1 LIRRSLEE
9 VPSSRR
15 RLAVLAGGS
24 EGRGALVEAS
34 DREQAA
40 RGVVGRSGGAP
51 SWAWGV
57 RAWWCRAALLL
68 GVFLA
73 SVSASAPAHAVA
85 GPAHA
90 ARVAGSASERVDES
104 AKAPASVEAA
114 PSGTAAS
121 AAEGARAAP
130 PRAGVSERGPAPAA
144 RDPELAPNDAPPMSR
159 DAVDSGDASEIP
171 APPDGFNTYDGGW
184 LRLAFPPSKRHRIQP
199 LIVEA
204 DAFREQLRELF
215 GYPVLNRVSVHV
227 GRTPGEMATLAP
239 PESPFPKY
247 AEGVA
252 YPRLG
257 LVLLTIDPKYPNSEH
272 DLGEVFRHELA
283 HLALHEALE
292 GHHVPQWLDEGFA
305 IHLSGESSFARTQ
318 TLWTATL
325 AETLLPLDQLDQH
338 FPDDIVLTPIAYAE
352 SADVVRYLLR
362 TRYNQRFIAMLRR
375 VRSGQ
380 PFGSAMADAYGFEAY
395 GVGENSLEDEWRRD
409 VAKRYSFWP
418 VLVSGSMVWVGALG
432 LFVVGYFRRRK
443 QQRVTLDRWAVEEAA
458 ERQQVPAQAAAGRMH
473 IVLAPK
479 EGSSETLVPEF
490 KKPTRDLDVPKV
502 EHEGSWHTLH

>member
-1 LIRRSLEE
+1 M
-9 VPSSRR
+9 P
-15 RLAVLAGGS
+15 
-24 EGRGALVEAS
+24 
-34 DREQAA
+34 
-40 RGVVGRSGGAP
+40 
-51 SWAWGV
+51 
-57 RAWWCRAALLL
+57 
-68 GVFLA
+68 
-73 SVSASAPAHAVA
+73 
-85 GPAHA
+85 
-90 ARVAGSASERVDES
+90 
-104 AKAPASVEAA
+104 
-114 PSGTAAS
+114 
-121 AAEGARAAP
+121 
-130 PRAGVSERGPAPAA
+130 
-144 RDPELAPNDAPPMSR
+144 R
-159 DAVDSGDASEIP
+159 DAVDAGDATEVP
-171 APPDGFNTYDGGW
+171 APPEGFNTYDGGW
-184 LRLAFPPSKRHRIQP
+184 LRLAFPPSKRHRVQP
-199 LIVEA
+199 LIVDA

-215 GYPVLNRVSVHV
+215 GYPVLNNVSVHV

-239 PESPFPKY
+239 PGSPFPKY

-252 YPRLG
+252 YPGLG
-257 LVLLTIDPKYPNSEH
+257 LILLTIDPKYPGTEH

-292 GHHVPQWLDEGFA
+292 GHHVPLWLNEGFA
-305 IHLSGESSFARTQ
+305 IHLSGESSLARMQ

-325 AETLLPLDQLDQH
+325 AETLIPLGQLDQH
-338 FPDDIVLTPIAYAE
+338 FPDDIVQTPIAYAE

-362 TRYNQRFIAMLRR
+362 TRYNQRFVAMLRR

-380 PFGSAMADAYGFEAY
+380 PFASAMADAYGFEVY

-458 ERQQVPAQAAAGRMH
+458 ERQPTPAQAAAGRMH

-479 EGSSETLVPEF
+479 EGSAETVVPEF